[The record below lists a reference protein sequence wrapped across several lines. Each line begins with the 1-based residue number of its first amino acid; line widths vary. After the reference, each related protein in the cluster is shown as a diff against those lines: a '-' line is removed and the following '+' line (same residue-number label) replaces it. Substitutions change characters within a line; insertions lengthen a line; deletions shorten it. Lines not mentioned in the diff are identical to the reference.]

1 MAANQPRTASAKV
14 APADSPNVRQLTSL
28 ITAVVVVGAL
38 DIGREVLI
46 PITLAVLLSFLLA
59 PLVELLRRIR
69 LGRVPSVVIAVA
81 IALAAMGGTGSLI
94 GAQVAQLAGELPQYQ
109 VAIEQKIERVQEAT
123 IGRADEL
130 LGRASK
136 LLNRG
141 VPPREGSAA
150 RTSGL
155 PKPFDGAPTPVA
167 IQKSPTSSISLV
179 PQFLSSVASPVVTA
193 GIVLVVTIFVLLQ
206 REDLRDRLI
215 RLFGSRDLHR
225 TTTAMDEAASRL
237 SRYFLAQFGVNL
249 GVGLVVALGLVIIGV
264 PGAVLFGVLTALLR
278 FVPYVGTWIGALLA
292 LSLAATGPDWSMLLW
307 TVALF
312 GVTDLVASQV
322 IEPVLYGHHSGLSP
336 VAVIVAAIFWSWIW
350 GPLGLVLSTPLTLCL
365 VILGRHVEKLA
376 FFEVLLGDRP
386 PLAASANF
394 YQRILADDPD
404 EALKQAEQLMA
415 EMSLVDYY
423 DTVMLEGLQLA
434 HADMMRGVILPE
446 QLGRIKEALADLIDE
461 FEDIDEAVNPSLA
474 AHVNQPVSRMPAMH
488 PESPTTTASFGIQTS
503 RDANVLCIAGRG
515 GLDDIVAIA
524 TIQLLGREGIP
535 ARQSTYAQFSRQRSE
550 EVDLSATTAILVV
563 SLDARESTAYLRV
576 LLRRL
581 HQRAPEATLVLG
593 FTSDTAQDTSE
604 QRAGVAMAAS
614 SFRQLITLARAG
626 WASHAPVEADPAT
639 AGRLSP
645 DLI

>member
-1 MAANQPRTASAKV
+1 MAANQPRMAAAKV

-69 LGRVPSVVIAVA
+69 LGRVLSVAIAVA

-94 GAQVAQLAGELPQYQ
+94 GAQLAQLAGELPQYQ
-109 VAIEQKIERVQEAT
+109 VAIEKKIERVQEAT

-130 LGRASK
+130 LGSASK

-141 VPPREGSAA
+141 APRREKNTASAN
-150 RTSGL
+150 GL
-155 PKPFDGAPTPVA
+155 SKPSDGAPTPVA
-167 IQKSPTSSISLV
+167 IQQSPTSSISLV
-179 PQFLSSVASPVVTA
+179 PQFLSSVASPVATA
-193 GIVLVVTIFVLLQ
+193 GIVLVVTIFILLQ

-249 GVGLVVALGLVIIGV
+249 GVGLVVSLGLAIIGV

-312 GVTDLVASQV
+312 GVTDLVAGQV

-365 VILGRHVEKLA
+365 VILGRHVEKLE

-404 EALKQAEQLMA
+404 EALKQAESLMA

-434 HADMMRGVILPE
+434 RADMLRGVILPD
-446 QLGRIKEALADLIDE
+446 QLGRIKEALADIIDGL
-461 FEDIDEAVNPSLA
+461 EDIDETVKASTAGDGNKA
-474 AHVNQPVSRMPAMH
+474 VSRSPAVQL
-488 PESPTTTASFGIQTS
+488 ESPTATASFGFQTYA
-503 RDANVLCIAGRG
+503 DTNVLCIAGRG
-515 GLDDIVAIA
+515 DLDEIVAIA
-524 TIQLLGREGIP
+524 MIQLLGREGIP
-535 ARQSTYAQFSRQRSE
+535 ARQSSYAQFSRQRMA
-550 EVDLSATTAILVV
+550 EVDLSATTAICVV
-563 SLDARESTAYLRV
+563 SLEAQESTAYLRV

-581 HQRAPEATLVLG
+581 RQRAPEATLVLG
-593 FTSDTAQDTSE
+593 FMSDNAQDTSE
-604 QRAGVAMAAS
+604 RRAGVATAAS
-614 SFRQLITLARAG
+614 SFGQVITLARQG
-626 WASHAPVEADPAT
+626 WASHAPVEADPAN
-639 AGRLSP
+639 AGRLSR

>member
-1 MAANQPRTASAKV
+1 MAANPPRSATTTV
-14 APADSPNVRQLTSL
+14 VPPESPNIRQLTSL

-81 IALAAMGGTGSLI
+81 IALAAMGATGSLI
-94 GAQVAQLAGELPQYQ
+94 GAQIAQLAEELPQYQ
-109 VAIEQKIERVQEAT
+109 VAIENKIERVQEAT
-123 IGRADEL
+123 IGRADAL
-130 LGRASK
+130 LGGASK
-136 LLNRG
+136 LFNRG
-141 VPPREGSAA
+141 ELPRERSAA
-150 RTSGL
+150 SANGL
-155 PKPFDGAPTPVA
+155 SKPSDGAPTPVA
-167 IQKSPTSSISLV
+167 VQKSPTSSMSLV
-179 PQFLSSVASPVVTA
+179 PQFLSTVASPVATA
-193 GIVLVVTIFVLLQ
+193 GIVLVVTIFILLQ

-249 GVGLVVALGLVIIGV
+249 GVGLVISLGLAIIGV
-264 PGAVLFGVLTALLR
+264 PGAILFGVLTALLR

-312 GVTDLVASQV
+312 GITDLVTGQV

-365 VILGRHVEKLA
+365 VILGRHVEKLE

-404 EALKQAEQLMA
+404 EALKQAELLMA
-415 EMSLVDYY
+415 DISLLDYY
-423 DTVMLEGLQLA
+423 DTVMLEGLRLA
-434 HADMMRGVILPE
+434 HADMMRGVIHPD
-446 QLGRIKEALADLIDE
+446 QLGRVKEALADIIDG
-461 FEDIDEAVNPSLA
+461 FEDIEETVKSSTAGSVD
-474 AHVNQPVSRMPAMH
+474 
-488 PESPTTTASFGIQTS
+488 ESPSQSPEVQPASRTATAPFGVQTTANAS
-503 RDANVLCIAGRG
+503 VLCIAGRG
-515 GLDDIVAIA
+515 ELDDVVATA
-524 TIQLLGREGIP
+524 TLQLLGREGIR
-535 ARQSTYAQFSRQRSE
+535 ARLSSYAQCSGPRLAEADF
-550 EVDLSATTAILVV
+550 SATATICVV

-593 FTSDTAQDTSE
+593 FVADTGQGTPEHCAD
-604 QRAGVAMAAS
+604 VATGAS
-614 SFRQLITLARAG
+614 SFRQLIALARPER
-626 WASHAPVEADPAT
+626 ASRAPAEADQAPP
-639 AGRLSP
+639 GRLSP